1 MVFKVVGDFSNFP
14 SIMHELDV
22 YNYTF
27 INNILYISDVNGT
40 KRLKTKLNSLFNNNC
55 FVKPLATSDIASE
68 PVNARD
74 WCEKQDA
81 WARLID
87 FEKKN
92 QKDLQKT
99 IEMLDRI
106 DQYLS
111 ERGMQD
117 GGNDDKEE
125 AGKTTEEETRD

>member
-14 SIMHELDV
+14 SIMHELDI

-27 INNILYISDVNGT
+27 INNTLYISDVNGT
-40 KRLKTKLNSLFNNNC
+40 KRVKPKLNSLFKNNC
-55 FVKPLATSDIASE
+55 FIKSLATSDIMSE
-68 PVNARD
+68 PINARE

-92 QKDLQKT
+92 QKNLQKT
-99 IEMLDRI
+99 IEVLDRI

-117 GGNDDKEE
+117 GGDDNKEE
-125 AGKTTEEETRD
+125 ARKTTEEET

>member
-27 INNILYISDVNGT
+27 INNTLYISDVNCT

-55 FVKPLATSDIASE
+55 FIKQLATSDIKSE
-68 PVNARD
+68 PINARE
-74 WCEKQDA
+74 WCERQDA
-81 WARLID
+81 WARLIE

-99 IEMLDRI
+99 IAMLDRI

-111 ERGMQD
+111 ERGAQD
-117 GGNDDKEE
+117 GGNDNKEE
-125 AGKTTEEETRD
+125 AGKTTEEET